1 MLYSRPFEAT
11 ADWKLRTE
19 CCYKVPIP
27 EMRTEWHS
35 VKGVSFKVLPTR
47 NGQSTGLTMIPIR
60 TPEFFN
66 RS

>member
-1 MLYSRPFEAT
+1 MLYSKPFEAT

-35 VKGVSFKVLPTR
+35 VKGVSFQSPTHKEWTVHR
-47 NGQSTGLTMIPIR
+47 AHHDPHQNT
-60 TPEFFN
+60 
-66 RS
+66 